1 MSTAPQST
9 TLRPTTLQAA
19 TLAVRA
25 GIDTD
30 TAYGAVVPP
39 IVLSSNFSFAGF
51 NEKRQYDYTRSGNPT
66 RDLLA
71 EALSDLEG
79 GVGAVITATGMAAIT
94 VVLALLEPEDTIVV
108 PHDCYGGSWRLFNA
122 LANKSAFELS
132 TIDFTDPRALA
143 DVLATKPAVVWIET
157 PSNPLLRITDLRFV
171 IEAAHAVGALTVVD
185 NTFLSPALQ
194 TPIEF
199 GADFVVHSTTKY
211 INGHSDVVGGAVIA
225 KKAEQHTQ
233 LTWWANALGI
243 AGAPFD
249 SFLTLRGLRTL
260 DARLRVHQENTVA
273 LVDLLKDH
281 PAVRTLHYPGL
292 ASHPGHALAAR
303 QQHGFGA
310 MLSIDLAGGLPAVRA
325 FLDGLIDYAGLFPPA
340 ELAIEPA
347 AALYGRLLGCVDLEV
362 PTPAVVRGGRGRG
375 EQRGGQCFFQRR
387 LTGVFAPAALEK
399 RLTRGVDVQRG
410 VVGADEKGNRQIG
423 PVGID
428 TGPCAGA
435 FAQRVADRILDAQR
449 SEVQA
454 VKR

>member
-1 MSTAPQST
+1 MSAGTIETPRRRSARAT
-9 TLRPTTLQAA
+9 TK
-19 TLAVRA
+19 AVRA
-25 GIDTD
+25 GIDRD
-30 TAYGAVVPP
+30 TAFGAVTPP
-39 IVLSSNFSFAGF
+39 LVLSSNFSFAGF
-51 NEKRQYDYTRSGNPT
+51 GEKRQYDYTRSGNPT

-71 EALSDLEG
+71 DALAELEG
-79 GVGAVITATGMAAIT
+79 GAGAVVTSTGMSAIT
-94 VVLALLEPEDTIVV
+94 LLLHALLKPGQRLVV
-108 PHDCYGGSWRLFNA
+108 PHDAYGGSWRLFNA

-199 GADFVVHSTTKY
+199 GADFVLHSTTKY

-249 SFLTLRGLRTL
+249 SFLTLRGLRTR

-310 MLSIDLAGGLPAVRA
+310 MLSLELEGGERAVRA
-325 FLDGLIDYAGLFPPA
+325 FVDGLEYFTLAESLGGVESLIAHPATMTHAAMSAEARAVAGIGDGL
-340 ELAIEPA
+340 LRLSVGIEHADDLVADIA
-347 AALYGRLLGCVDLEV
+347 AAL
-362 PTPAVVRGGRGRG
+362 
-375 EQRGGQCFFQRR
+375 
-387 LTGVFAPAALEK
+387 
-399 RLTRGVDVQRG
+399 
-410 VVGADEKGNRQIG
+410 
-423 PVGID
+423 
-428 TGPCAGA
+428 
-435 FAQRVADRILDAQR
+435 DRALDAVDARQQ
-449 SEVQA
+449 VA
-454 VKR
+454 V